1 MIDEN
6 IEVLKILNNIS
17 KNIYTSKKS
26 NYSRIKNNPYFNEQ
40 AKAKLINQVISPIDL
55 ALVDVGKEINFF
67 LETIPIYNIF
77 LKHTKGIN
85 IYDSAEI
92 ICEIKTIN
100 RFDNF
105 NNLLAYSGMYPNAKR
120 YNKNLHNVLLRL
132 SHKLINYN
140 EVYTFVYEMALE
152 RYADYNTNQEHIEA
166 MARRIVIKKFL
177 QNLFT
182 HWIKVEEMNDDRL

>member
-1 MIDEN
+1 M
-6 IEVLKILNNIS
+6 
-17 KNIYTSKKS
+17 
-26 NYSRIKNNPYFNEQ
+26 
-40 AKAKLINQVISPIDL
+40 
-55 ALVDVGKEINFF
+55 
-67 LETIPIYNIF
+67 
-77 LKHTKGIN
+77 
-85 IYDSAEI
+85 
-92 ICEIKTIN
+92 
-100 RFDNF
+100 
-105 NNLLAYSGMYPNAKR
+105 
-120 YNKNLHNVLLRL
+120 HNVLLRL